1 MQVQEKLRKC
11 DLFGKDV
18 KIFYKGDD
26 IYTTKYGAVVTI
38 LVGASFLILTGLKAI
53 EFFLNI
59 DPIRYFFEMHQDM
72 EEKIDLRESGFKFAI
87 QTIEEEI
94 GTIEAYHVDWNG
106 VTGAKK

>member
-1 MQVQEKLRKC
+1 
-11 DLFGKDV
+11 
-18 KIFYKGDD
+18 
-26 IYTTKYGAVVTI
+26 
-38 LVGASFLILTGLKAI
+38 
-53 EFFLNI
+53 
-59 DPIRYFFEMHQDM
+59 MHQDM